1 MKNKIA
7 LITGGGRG
15 LGKDMA
21 LSLAKKGID
30 VIITYNNK
38 MEDADKV
45 AAEIITTG
53 QMSASL
59 KFDVSDIQ
67 SIDNFI
73 KQLSETLKTKFNS
86 DRFDFLIN
94 NAGIGATIPIDKVTE
109 DVFDDFVNVH
119 FKGVFFL
126 TQKTLPI
133 INDNGCI
140 INVSSGTTRFC
151 IPGYSVYSSMKGAV
165 EVFTKYL
172 AKETGHRGIRA
183 NVIAPGPT
191 ETDFNNAIIRNNPQV
206 KAFITSQTPLGR
218 VGQADDIGSVVAFLC
233 SDDAGWI
240 NGQRIE
246 VSGGINL

>member
-183 NVIAPGPT
+183 NVIAPGAT
-191 ETDFNNAIIRNNPQV
+191 ETDFNNAIIRSNPQL

-233 SDDAGWI
+233 SDDAKWI